1 MLFVYAF
8 GMVYSLD
15 LRKKALNYIAN
26 TGSLSEASKIF
37 GITTRTLSNWLSLEK
52 RDDLAPKMKG
62 SKPSKIDN
70 EKLKQYVKDHP
81 DHYLREIA
89 EAFSTT
95 LQAVFYACK
104 RVNIT
109 LKKRPP
115 STKKEMKRNVR
126 YLETN

>member
-1 MLFVYAF
+1 MFVYAL

-26 TGSLSEASKIF
+26 KGSISEASNIF

-52 RDDLAPKMKG
+52 RGDLAPKMKG

-109 LKKRPP
+109 LKKKPP

-126 YLETN
+126 YLKTN